1 MANYAAADDPGDP
14 LSEIPLT
21 TYGRRIGRHIL
32 IDHSGLGQPRGPTLD
47 PTPWSAVAQKI
58 RTLLRDA
65 DSNRLRIEAIR
76 SALKSDTGVDPD
88 LIDDTLRMFA
98 SMGAAK
104 TYADAGGTWYSA
116 SPAMEEGFS
125 RRHYLSTFSDELLA
139 KSRRID
145 HLIRHTGTVGTY
157 REELLRS
164 TIRQLLP
171 TRYQANTGFIENSP
185 RQLDII
191 VWDAGRY
198 SPLFKEGEVVIVP
211 LEAARAIIEVKT
223 TLDTGALDAALEIL
237 HDTLRTHPSVV
248 PIFRGVFAF
257 HPGYDSDRSVAERI
271 QSFHTTKDA
280 PPAIVGRSHSYLY
293 DGVTAVCV
301 PNQTFVFQ
309 VYQSDKEKPDSFPR
323 PWLFGIESD
332 WTGDMKTAAFLARL
346 LDYLDVDA
354 RRSWFS
360 VVCSGRFGWS
370 LHLSRS
376 SIYSAQHGGQTWLLP
391 NYQKF

>member
-1 MANYAAADDPGDP
+1 MCQGGNDQKRQISSPPHAVGFFNRGEFVYDPDADWTDIRTGMIVNRGNDWLITQPPMTPGDP

-145 HLIRHTGTVGTY
+145 HLIRHTGTVGTD

-171 TRYQANTGFIENSP
+171 TRYQANTGFMRTAPGNS
-185 RQLDII
+185 
-191 VWDAGRY
+191 
-198 SPLFKEGEVVIVP
+198 
-211 LEAARAIIEVKT
+211 T
-223 TLDTGALDAALEIL
+223 
-237 HDTLRTHPSVV
+237 
-248 PIFRGVFAF
+248 
-257 HPGYDSDRSVAERI
+257 
-271 QSFHTTKDA
+271 
-280 PPAIVGRSHSYLY
+280 
-293 DGVTAVCV
+293 
-301 PNQTFVFQ
+301 
-309 VYQSDKEKPDSFPR
+309 
-323 PWLFGIESD
+323 
-332 WTGDMKTAAFLARL
+332 
-346 LDYLDVDA
+346 
-354 RRSWFS
+354 
-360 VVCSGRFGWS
+360 
-370 LHLSRS
+370 
-376 SIYSAQHGGQTWLLP
+376 
-391 NYQKF
+391 